1 MPSRPY
7 AWQQRQEHSRQLLSR
22 GERTLPTAV
31 TKASYL
37 SIIYLPTYL
46 PTYLSIYLVLSFLP
60 SLILALILAVTLAVV
75 SVSVFRQTAAQ
86 VPAVI

>member
-37 SIIYLPTYL
+37 SIIYL

>member
-46 PTYLSIYLVLSFLP
+46 SIYLSGLIFLAFLDF
-60 SLILALILAVTLAVV
+60 SLNPCSHTRSRVCICI
-75 SVSVFRQTAAQ
+75 
-86 VPAVI
+86 